1 MKAIVI
7 HEFGGPEV
15 LSYEDV
21 PDPVAGPGEIVV
33 QVHAVSINRVLDV
46 EVRKGNQ
53 MQRGV
58 KLPYI
63 PGIDPSGVVAEAGEG
78 VKSPKVGDRVM
89 VMHRIFCGTCDA
101 CKRGD
106 SYNCQSRK
114 MVGIHRDGGDAE
126 YIKVPA
132 TAVQAIPENLSFAEA
147 TIVARHCPTAYNLL
161 VHKANLQADEW
172 VLIMGA
178 AGNLGS
184 IGIQMA
190 KMLGAKVIT
199 TAGSD
204 QRVQTGLDLGADHAI
219 NYNKADLR
227 DEIMRITD
235 GHGVDLVYDNIANP
249 ETTPKAFMALAFGGR
264 LVTAGAHGGPVVPI
278 NFFHLYDYRLT
289 IIGSAGARGEDLG
302 HCLEA
307 VNDGKIK
314 VLVDRIMPLSETAEA
329 HRLMELQGTGKV
341 ILDPTLDA

>member
-63 PGIDPSGVVAEAGEG
+63 PGIDPSGVVAALGEG
-78 VKSPKVGDRVM
+78 VTTPKLGDRVM
-89 VMHRIFCGTCDA
+89 VMHRILCGTCDA

-106 SYNCQSRK
+106 TYNCQSRR
-114 MVGIHRDGGDAE
+114 MVGINRDGGDAE

-132 TAVQAIPENLSFAEA
+132 TAIQAIPDNLSFAEA
-147 TIVARHCPTAYNLL
+147 TITARHCPTAYNLL
-161 VHKANLQADEW
+161 VHKADLKAGEW
-172 VLIMGA
+172 VLVMGA

-184 IGIQMA
+184 IGIQMS

-199 TAGSD
+199 TAGSAE
-204 QRVQTGLDLGADHAI
+204 RVQTGLDLGADFGI
-219 NYNKADLR
+219 NYNETDLR

-249 ETTPKAFMALAFGGR
+249 ETTPKAFMALAHGGR
-264 LVTAGAHGGPVVPI
+264 LVTAGAHGGPMVPI

-289 IIGSAGARGEDLG
+289 LIGSAGARGEDLG

-314 VLVDRIMPLSETAEA
+314 VLVDRIMPLSQIAEA
-329 HRLMELQGTGKV
+329 HRLMELQGTGKL